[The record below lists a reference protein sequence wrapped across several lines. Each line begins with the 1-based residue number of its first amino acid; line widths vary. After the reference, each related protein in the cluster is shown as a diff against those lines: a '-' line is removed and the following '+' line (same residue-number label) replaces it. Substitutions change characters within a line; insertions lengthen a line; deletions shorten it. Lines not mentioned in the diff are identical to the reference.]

1 MSYFKPL
8 LLAAIA
14 LVALIYQLSSRKL
27 RPYILLLASYLF
39 IYMASKQLII
49 YILLATFAIHYF
61 GLWLEMIEKDKKDA
75 IKEVDRS
82 LRKPIKARYQRR
94 KKAVLTLGVLLLLS
108 VLYTFKY
115 VPFFSSIYND
125 FAYLFKLHPLKIHRL
140 IAPIGISY
148 YTLQCIAYLADVYLG
163 KRQAEKSLPHLA
175 LFVAYFP
182 QIMEGP
188 IVRASDTLDQL
199 FKGDPITFHSL
210 TFGLQRIFYGLFKKY
225 VIADR
230 LNIPVTLVFTNYTHY
245 HGGTLFLGMF
255 GYTMMLYLEFSGTMD
270 VVLGISEVFQI
281 HLPENFRQPFFAK
294 NVSDFWTRWHI
305 TLGTFFRDYI
315 YYPLSLSKPLKTL
328 TKKARKPLGNHYGPL
343 VSGAIAL
350 FCVWFCNGLWHGA
363 GWTYLFY
370 GLYHFTFILGESLIE
385 PPVRWLSKKLHI
397 NRQAK
402 PYRIF
407 QSCKLC
413 IFIFIGEMFFRCTTV
428 SQGFAMLSRTIHDFT
443 FSLSE
448 VLTLGIDNRDLS
460 VLILALAFV
469 FVMSLL
475 KEKGINVR
483 ESLAAQPLPIRWSLY
498 YALVMAVVIF
508 GAYGTGYIPVAAIY
522 ADF

>member
-1 MSYFKPL
+1 M
-8 LLAAIA
+8 
-14 LVALIYQLSSRKL
+14 
-27 RPYILLLASYLF
+27 
-39 IYMASKQLII
+39 
-49 YILLATFAIHYF
+49 
-61 GLWLEMIEKDKKDA
+61 
-75 IKEVDRS
+75 
-82 LRKPIKARYQRR
+82 
-94 KKAVLTLGVLLLLS
+94 
-108 VLYTFKY
+108 
-115 VPFFSSIYND
+115 
-125 FAYLFKLHPLKIHRL
+125 
-140 IAPIGISY
+140 
-148 YTLQCIAYLADVYLG
+148 
-163 KRQAEKSLPHLA
+163 
-175 LFVAYFP
+175 
-182 QIMEGP
+182 
-188 IVRASDTLDQL
+188 
-199 FKGDPITFHSL
+199 
-210 TFGLQRIFYGLFKKY
+210 
-225 VIADR
+225 
-230 LNIPVTLVFTNYTHY
+230 
-245 HGGTLFLGMF
+245 
-255 GYTMMLYLEFSGTMD
+255 
-270 VVLGISEVFQI
+270 
-281 HLPENFRQPFFAK
+281 
-294 NVSDFWTRWHI
+294 
-305 TLGTFFRDYI
+305 
-315 YYPLSLSKPLKTL
+315 

-508 GAYGTGYIPVAAIY
+508 GAYGTGYIPAAPIY